1 MICREYKKI
10 NELFNQ
16 VNDVAVEMCR
26 GKMCRGGV
34 GSGWMGPGI
43 AAGTGGDL
51 LETRDGV
58 FLCIN
63 VLIFISVGIKQVP
76 PCLGWGGD
84 FDSAKM
90 RGRWLRE
97 EMEHPWVCSTP
108 GH

>member
-1 MICREYKKI
+1 M
-10 NELFNQ
+10 Q
-16 VNDVAVEMCR
+16 GR
-26 GKMCRGGV
+26 GWLTLDGPWDCSRDRRGSAGD
-34 GSGWMGPGI
+34 MGRG
-43 AAGTGGDL
+43 
-51 LETRDGV
+51 

-63 VLIFISVGIKQVP
+63 VLIFIAVGIKQVP